1 MGTDEIKIP
10 AAVTQHRLLLT
21 RVLLL
26 VGGLIVAMIIGYV
39 IWLFVVPSD
48 TPAEVTDVTRVDT
61 TMSDTTV
68 VEEMEVV
75 SEAEMEEVVQAL
87 INNTVAEPVSAE
99 DMAQQLQEL
108 QKIQLRKQ
116 LQADAAEAERIIQ
129 LNNI

>member
-1 MGTDEIKIP
+1 
-10 AAVTQHRLLLT
+10 
-21 RVLLL
+21 
-26 VGGLIVAMIIGYV
+26 
-39 IWLFVVPSD
+39 
-48 TPAEVTDVTRVDT
+48 
-61 TMSDTTV
+61 
-68 VEEMEVV
+68 
-75 SEAEMEEVVQAL
+75 MEEVVQAL